1 MSRMQGVATGFVKEV
16 DTSLARVRVSMPTID
31 DNMES
36 DWASVASPL
45 AGKKRGALFMPEIGD
60 EVLVA
65 FGDGRFDAPYVVGY
79 LWNGDQVS
87 PESTS
92 RHRVIVTPGGHQL
105 RFEDKDPDK
114 PLDGA
119 RIILKSDGGHS
130 ITLEDK
136 EPKKLEIK
144 STAHTILLDDTQGAS
159 KISISAG
166 DGAVTIDMET
176 TPPSVTIANGIGTL
190 KLDTSGVTIEAPA
203 SVTINAPG
211 TLSINCTAAT
221 LSAATVTLDAGVLSV
236 NSGIATFAGV
246 VQCSALITNAVV
258 SSTYTPGIGNLL

>member
-16 DTSLARVRVSMPTID
+16 DTSLARVRVSMSTID
-31 DNMES
+31 ENMES

-45 AGKKRGALFMPEIGD
+45 AGKKRGALFMPEVGD

-65 FGDGRFDAPYVVGY
+65 FGDGRFDTPYVVGY

-87 PESTS
+87 PESTP

-105 RFEDKDPDK
+105 RFEDKDPSK

-166 DGAVTIDMET
+166 GGTVTIDMET
-176 TPPSVTIANGIGTL
+176 TPP
-190 KLDTSGVTIEAPA
+190 

-211 TLSINCTAAT
+211 TLSINCTSAT